1 MGKKFVVR
9 LTESELAQMLAA
21 QFMNTEL
28 KKYLGNLG
36 VKSSTTDK
44 KSSTDSSTLSSSD
57 AIKST
62 TSGGFPELDL
72 NTKEGY
78 EAYKDIADKFISSR
92 SSNLL
97 GIKGSMLADAAKNTQ
112 SKTGTYVPAEL
123 ALAQLAIEGG
133 FSKNP
138 NARPIRTK
146 NPFNVGNVDSGKNV
160 FHGSVQS
167 GIQTYY
173 DLMAKRYLAGGKSA
187 SDLLRNFVNVNGN
200 RYATAKNYES
210 SVSQIANQVKGM
222 GEPIYASL
230 KKSSTSDMA

>member
-21 QFMNTEL
+21 QFMNDEL
-28 KKYLGNLG
+28 KKYLAKTGG
-36 VKSSTTDK
+36 SK
-44 KSSTDSSTLSSSD
+44 KPTDSSEPSSGD

-62 TSGGFPELDL
+62 SDDFPELDL
-72 NTKEGY
+72 NTKDGY
-78 EAYKDIADKFISSR
+78 EAYKNIADKFISSR
-92 SSNLL
+92 GSNLL

-112 SKTGTYVPAEL
+112 NKTGTYVPVEL
-123 ALAQLAIEGG
+123 ALAQLAAEGG
-133 FSKNP
+133 FSSDPKS
-138 NARPIRTK
+138 RPIRTK

-173 DLMAKRYLAGGKSA
+173 DLIARKYLAGGKSA
-187 SDLLRNFVNVNGN
+187 SDLLKNFVNVSGN
-200 RYATAKNYES
+200 RYATAKKYEA
-210 SVSQIANQVKGM
+210 SVSQIANQVRGM

>member
-21 QFMNTEL
+21 QFMNDEL
-28 KKYLGNLG
+28 KKYLSRLGG
-36 VKSSTTDK
+36 VKSTSP
-44 KSSTDSSTLSSSD
+44 TDSSKLGSGD

-62 TSGGFPELDL
+62 SGDFPELDL
-72 NTKEGY
+72 RTKDGY
-78 EAYKDIADKFISSR
+78 EAYKNIADKFISSR

-112 SKTGTYVPAEL
+112 SKTNTYVPVEL
-123 ALAQLAIEGG
+123 ALAQLAAEGG
-133 FSKNP
+133 FSKDP
-138 NARPIRTK
+138 KARPIRTK
-146 NPFNVGNVDSGKNV
+146 NPFNVGNIDSGKNV

-167 GIQTYY
+167 GIQAYY
-173 DLMAKRYLAGGKSA
+173 DLMARKYLAGGKST
-187 SDLLRNFVNVNGN
+187 SDLLRNFVNVSGN
-200 RYATAKNYES
+200 RYASNKNYES
-210 SVSQIANQVKGM
+210 SVSQIANQVRGM